1 MTDTTSTS
9 RQAEQELVWRGRL
22 ARHGACGQS
31 VATFCRGEGV
41 SVASF
46 YQWRTRLQ
54 LTQGSVTA
62 TRQAVSPAAA
72 FIDLGTVADLPVQHP
87 TIAVA
92 ASAAMSA
99 GIEVQLDFGSGLVL
113 RIVRH

>member
-1 MTDTTSTS
+1 MTNATSTS
-9 RQAEQELVWRGRL
+9 RRVEQELVWRRRL
-22 ARHGACGQS
+22 ARHEVGGQS

-54 LTQGSVTA
+54 LTPRGVTP
-62 TRQAVSPAAA
+62 TRQAGSPAAA
-72 FIDLGTVADLPVQHP
+72 FVDLGTVAGLPVSHP
-87 TIAVA
+87 AVAVA
-92 ASAAMSA
+92 ASAAQSV
-99 GIEVQLDFGSGLVL
+99 GVEVQLDFGSGLVL

>member
-1 MTDTTSTS
+1 MTNPTSTS
-9 RQAEQELVWRGRL
+9 PRASQKWVWRERL

-46 YQWRTRLQ
+46 YQWCTRLQ
-54 LTQGSVTA
+54 LTQGCVTA
-62 TRQAVSPAAA
+62 TRQAGSPAAA
-72 FIDLGTVADLPVQHP
+72 FIDLGTVADLPVSRP
-87 TIAVA
+87 AIAVA
-92 ASAAMSA
+92 ASAAASA
-99 GIEVQLDFGSGLVL
+99 DIEVQLDFGSSLVL